1 MTTFTDRIKPDDVGL
16 TTYIESLMKK
26 KYQIPTFQRDV
37 VWEKENVK
45 KLWDS
50 IYKFYPFGSILTW
63 KTSQK
68 LHKHKEIGG
77 HLIDDDFEK
86 SEYVYILDGQQ
97 RTTSLVLS
105 LLGGKIKGR
114 DDFKPLL
121 YVDLTIDQIDDVDDE
136 SYKKRFLFW
145 DEIDDKDGTVK
156 ANSGKLQ
163 KYSDGLVV
171 KLNDI
176 KQSFGSIEKN
186 LNDKGH
192 LYDSSYRSNLRRFKE
207 VLDNYRV
214 PLIELKGIQ
223 VSEVCQ
229 IFERINRAGK
239 PLDIFDIVVAK
250 TYRPENPEIDQKGFY
265 LRELFEDFRKYNNG
279 NFVNGIDDRTMLEML
294 SIAIRTKRPEANMLN
309 ITETYLNQ
317 LRTDDIEFV
326 WEETKKAILKTYDF
340 FDNHLCIKG
349 PNLIPS
355 RYFYL
360 TLLAYFIDTKEPDY
374 SFLIKYFW
382 FYSFHNSDLLSN
394 TTHLRSHISFLL
406 NEDNKE
412 RKFDNFIIDKEKLR
426 SASYSSKGRISRAI
440 LSLFSSNMPRDW
452 GYSSRFVINNVYY
465 ILTDKPNLHHVF
477 PLDFIDKNPGRNK
490 CDVNSLMNI
499 AYLTQLTN
507 LKISNKNPLVYLTE
521 YDNEDFPTV
530 LDSHLIPHD
539 VLTWARSENMP
550 EDALDIFIERRVD
563 CIIESIQN
571 KLLGI
576 SVGVV
581 DTAKEGSLSID
592 E

>member
-1 MTTFTDRIKPDDVGL
+1 MTTYTDRIKPDDVGL

-37 VWEKENVK
+37 VWEKDNVK

-63 KTSQK
+63 RTSQK
-68 LHKHKEIGG
+68 LHKHKDIGG
-77 HLIDDDFEK
+77 HLIDDEFER

-121 YVDLTIDQIDDVDDE
+121 YVDLTIDHCDEVDDE
-136 SYKKRFLFW
+136 SYKRRFLFW
-145 DEIDDKDGTVK
+145 DEIDDKNGYIK
-156 ANSGKLQ
+156 ANSGRKQ
-163 KYSDGLVV
+163 KHAEGLIV

-176 KQSFGSIEKN
+176 KQCFGTIEKN
-186 LNDKGH
+186 LNDKGY
-192 LYDSSYRSNLRRFKE
+192 LYESSYRSNLRRFKE

-250 TYRPENPEIDQKGFY
+250 TYRSENADDGKNGFY
-265 LRELFEDFRKYNNG
+265 LREIFENFRKDNSG
-279 NFVNGIDDRTMLEML
+279 NYVDGIDDRAMLEML
-294 SIAIRTKRPEANMLN
+294 SISIRRKRPDSNILN
-309 ITETYLNQ
+309 ITETYLSQ
-317 LRTDDIEFV
+317 LRTEDIEFV

-360 TLLAYFIDTKEPDY
+360 TILAYFIETKDPDY
-374 SFLIKYFW
+374 TFLIKYFW

-406 NEDNKE
+406 NEDSKE
-412 RKFDNFIIDKEKLR
+412 RVFDNFLIDKEKLR

-452 GYSSRFVINNVYY
+452 GISTRFVLNNVYY
-465 ILTDKPNLHHVF
+465 LLNDKPNLHHIF
-477 PLDFIDKNPGRNK
+477 PLDFIDKNPGKNK
-490 CDVNSLMNI
+490 CNVNSLMNI

-507 LKISNKNPLVYLTE
+507 IKISNKNPLFYLLD
-521 YDNEDFPTV
+521 YDNEDFSSV
-530 LDSHLIPHD
+530 LDSHFIPQD
-539 VLTWARSENMP
+539 ILAWARSENMP
-550 EDALDIFIERRVD
+550 EDALDIFIEKRVD
-563 CIIESIQN
+563 YIIGN
-571 KLLGI
+571 LKRKLAGIPVNVIDTLGD
-576 SVGVV
+576 SP
-581 DTAKEGSLSID
+581 AKSF
-592 E
+592 